1 MTRQEFEERTGCKL
15 TEEAYAPIELM
26 YMSAGE
32 LDKDEFCRQWTQ
44 HGDCALVQ
52 ELMVT
57 IRNLERDKRLY
68 RETIR
73 SSSELLKQGAQAL
86 IRASYKTDNERL
98 ILLAKRMTSNQWV
111 IVEKAKIGI
120 KLTESDIEYLEEN
133 LQ

>member
-15 TEEAYAPIELM
+15 TEEAYAPIEAM
-26 YMSAGE
+26 YLAAGE
-32 LDKDEFCRQWTQ
+32 MDKDEFCRQWAK

-52 ELMVT
+52 ELMNR

-68 RETIR
+68 RETTR

-86 IRASYKTDNERL
+86 IRASYEVSDERL

-120 KLTESDIEYLEEN
+120 KLTESEIEYLEEN

>member
-15 TEEAYAPIELM
+15 TDVAYAPIEEM
-26 YMSAGE
+26 YMAAGE
-32 LDKDEFCRQWTQ
+32 LDKDEFCQQWAK

-52 ELMVT
+52 ELMNR

-68 RETIR
+68 RETTR

-86 IRASYKTDNERL
+86 IRASYEVSDERL

-111 IVEKAKIGI
+111 IVEKAKIGM
-120 KLTESDIEYLEEN
+120 KLTESEIEYLEEN

>member
-1 MTRQEFEERTGCKL
+1 M
-15 TEEAYAPIELM
+15 A
-26 YMSAGE
+26 AGE
-32 LDKDEFCRQWTQ
+32 MDKDEFCRQWIQ

-52 ELMVT
+52 ELMNR

-68 RETIR
+68 KETTR

-86 IRASYKTDNERL
+86 IRASYETDNERL
-98 ILLAKRMTSNQWV
+98 MLLAKRMTSNQWV

-120 KLTESDIEYLEEN
+120 KLTESEIEYLEEN